1 MRGIE
6 YVYYKDELMIGDK
19 NDEEERQGRV
29 GKDNPQENAHGRD
42 DLLPALRTGGRTRVF
57 HTREAKQYS
66 AAVHSKAEDAAHD
79 GAVEDA
85 AVLRRDVHRATD
97 CLSEFCIAGE
107 FPPMRKEVRTL
118 VRYDMDGEN
127 NRRTFVMMQFFPSS
141 LRLTDRNF

>member
-1 MRGIE
+1 MKKKDSAGLGMTIPKRMRMAGMTF
-6 YVYYKDELMIGDK
+6 Y
-19 NDEEERQGRV
+19 
-29 GKDNPQENAHGRD
+29 P
-42 DLLPALRTGGRTRVF
+42 
-57 HTREAKQYS
+57 
-66 AAVHSKAEDAAHD
+66 HD

-107 FPPMRKEVRTL
+107 FPPMRKEVWTL

-141 LRLTDRNF
+141 LRLTDRIF